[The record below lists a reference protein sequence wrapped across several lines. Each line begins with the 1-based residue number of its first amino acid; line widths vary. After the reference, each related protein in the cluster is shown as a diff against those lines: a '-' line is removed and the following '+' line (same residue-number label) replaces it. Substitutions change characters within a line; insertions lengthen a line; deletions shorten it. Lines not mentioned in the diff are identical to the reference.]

1 MKTFKAGFRQVGSL
15 IAGVLIGL
23 SMVII
28 ACMFT
33 MTAAESSH
41 SQILLALGASIV
53 FAVGVMLQ
61 IVMTAAPRQPTPS
74 DRGCTT
80 STHSTGQEA
89 A

>member
-1 MKTFKAGFRQVGSL
+1 MKTFQAGFRQVGSL
-15 IAGVLIGL
+15 IAGLLLGL

-28 ACMFT
+28 VCMFT

-61 IVMTAAPRQPTPS
+61 IAMTAAPEQRSP
-74 DRGCTT
+74 
-80 STHSTGQEA
+80 EA
-89 A
+89 ITVAP